1 MNSFTEIDRENTTP
15 EQSIVETT
23 IDPWQKLQNGFKG
36 IRLLKNATRILEIRN
51 NAQQLRDD
59 YSKQIATLDSQY
71 KQLSDPL
78 VKLSAQQKITELKQ
92 KISAIDTNLAGIT
105 SRVTE
110 LVKES
115 KTNTNS

>member
-1 MNSFTEIDRENTTP
+1 MTTFKENDNGNANP
-15 EQSIVETT
+15 DESIVEPT

-36 IRLLKNATRILEIRN
+36 IRLLKNPTRLLEIRN
-51 NAQQLRDD
+51 KAQQLKAD
-59 YSKQIATLDSQY
+59 YKEQITTLDSQY

-110 LVKES
+110 LVKVS